1 MGGRGVV
8 KGRDVPSS
16 FLCSAAILAGCV
28 WMTGRDFAMRGS
40 FCDRSVENVVMMEAR
55 FDVAVLLLENWPR
68 SIQPRCKAAGGNRK
82 IGARTNQRAELGQ
95 FCCATWLQAPLL
107 WLTKPRARGRD
118 TICDLP
124 SRLEVGDDPRA
135 TPAPFPSRV
144 SLSPLLLRDLLLSRS
159 PMDRRR

>member
-1 MGGRGVV
+1 MSRFCFSKIGHDRFS
-8 KGRDVPSS
+8 R
-16 FLCSAAILAGCV
+16 AA
-28 WMTGRDFAMRGS
+28 R
-40 FCDRSVENVVMMEAR
+40 
-55 FDVAVLLLENWPR
+55 LLEG
-68 SIQPRCKAAGGNRK
+68 IDK

-124 SRLEVGDDPRA
+124 SRLKVGDDPRA
-135 TPAPFPSRV
+135 TPPPFPSRV